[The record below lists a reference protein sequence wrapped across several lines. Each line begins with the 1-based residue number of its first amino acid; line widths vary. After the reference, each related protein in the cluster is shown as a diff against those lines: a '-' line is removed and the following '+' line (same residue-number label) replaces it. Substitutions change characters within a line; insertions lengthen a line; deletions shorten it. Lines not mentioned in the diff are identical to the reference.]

1 MRMIACVADCMHGWD
16 RPRGDRPPPPPPP
29 WVAARVAM
37 MGQPDIEGVND
48 LARVLRLDAR
58 DIASGAQM

>member
-1 MRMIACVADCMHGWD
+1 MHAAAAGI
-16 RPRGDRPPPPPPP
+16 PR
-29 WVAARVAM
+29 AAAPRVAM